1 MSDSPAKS
9 ARYPLLLLAA
19 LFVAFMCA
27 GLAVEPPPLRVSN
40 AALQFDARAAQAR
53 LVRILGPQVAHPID
67 SAAEDGV
74 RDRLL
79 REIEA
84 IGLKPAI
91 HEAFACSPD
100 PDGPLIEC
108 GHVRNIVF
116 SIGPQAGP
124 AILAAS
130 HYDSVPAGPGATDD
144 GIAIAVWL
152 EVARELAHAN
162 LQRRVI
168 FLASDGEEQALLGA
182 YQFSRHD
189 PLMQSV
195 TTLVNLEARGTRG
208 PAVFFES
215 NEPNAD
221 AVNAYAAAPRPLGNS
236 IMADVYHVLPNSTDV
251 SALTRPGLDVI
262 NIAVLDGAENYH
274 TPQDTIATQDIRSLQ
289 HMGDQAS
296 AIIRRL
302 ASAPDQDD
310 NRSLVYTDVASR
322 FFIRLP
328 SWLSR
333 ALLTAFALV
342 ALVMFWRAGKEHRWR
357 ALAAPLVGLAMAAGF
372 AFVTSQAFS
381 LIAPGVD
388 VSFAYPAAT
397 RAWCV
402 ALGLLGLIT
411 ASAVI
416 ARKCKATQ
424 LEDAGFLVFALLGAL
439 IAIRA
444 PGISILFAAPM
455 LFHAV
460 GAASSV
466 AWPPARAVGAA
477 LAGLVTLALWA
488 PILYLTELA
497 LGYELPFVFAL
508 LFALATLPWLGNVA
522 RLHRG
527 ASWRFS
533 VGALGL
539 TAVAGVIAT
548 GILPASS
555 VARPQYVN
563 LLHVSNTVTSEQR
576 ILAGAAA
583 RALPKELA
591 HAYQFAPEVIFPGDA
606 RRYWATPAP
615 SNTQPLQGPVLE
627 GISLEGN
634 GDQRTLHARIRMNG
648 AYRLVLRIPKAAKP
662 GQLTMG
668 GAITNFADVG
678 AGMEPTDFF
687 RVGCDGRT
695 CDGAEIAVTLP
706 GEAGAGDWY
715 IVGYYPGLID
725 PAVAAAIAHRPATAT
740 PIQNGDGAM
749 TVSKVAF

>member
-1 MSDSPAKS
+1 MSDNPTRS
-9 ARYPLLLLAA
+9 AWYPLLLPAA
-19 LFVAFMCA
+19 LFVVFMCA
-27 GLAVEPPPLRVSN
+27 GRAVEPPPLRVAN
-40 AALQFDARAAQAR
+40 AATQFDARAAQAR
-53 LVRILGPQVAHPID
+53 LARVLGPQVAHPID
-67 SAAEDGV
+67 SAAQDGV

-100 PDGPLIEC
+100 PGDPLIEC

-116 SIGPQAGP
+116 SIGPETGP

-152 EVARELAHAN
+152 EVARELAHEN

-168 FLASDGEEQALLGA
+168 FLSSDGEEQALLGA
-182 YQFSRHD
+182 YHFGRHD

-208 PAVFFES
+208 PALFFES

-236 IMADVYHVLPNSTDV
+236 IMADIYHVLPNSTDV

-289 HMGDQAS
+289 HMGDQS
-296 AIIRRL
+296 LAIVRRL
-302 ASAPDQDD
+302 ASAPDHNDV
-310 NRSLVYTDVASR
+310 RSLVYTDVASR

-328 SWLSR
+328 SWLSH
-333 ALLTAFALV
+333 ALLAVFALV
-342 ALVMFWRAGKEHRWR
+342 AFVMFWRAGKERRWH
-357 ALAAPLVGLAMAAGF
+357 ALAAPLVGLAMAGGF
-372 AFVTSQAFS
+372 AFVTSRAFS
-381 LIAPGVD
+381 LVAPGVD

-402 ALGLLGLIT
+402 ALGLLG
-411 ASAVI
+411 VI
-416 ARKCKATQ
+416 AATALIASKCRATQ
-424 LEDAGFLVFALLGAL
+424 LEDAGFFVFALLGAL

-455 LFHAV
+455 LFYAV
-460 GAASSV
+460 GAALSI
-466 AWPPARAVGAA
+466 AWPPARPIGVA
-477 LAGLVTLALWA
+477 LAGLVTLIIWA

-508 LFALATLPWLGNVA
+508 LFALATLPWLGIVA
-522 RLHRG
+522 RLHRD
-527 ASWRFS
+527 SLWRFS
-533 VGALGL
+533 CGGLGL
-539 TAVAGVIAT
+539 TAIASIIAT
-548 GILPASS
+548 AILPAST

-563 LLHVSNTVTSEQR
+563 LLHVSNAVTGEQR

-591 HAYQFAPEVIFPGDA
+591 HAYTFTPEGIFPGDA
-606 RRYWATPAP
+606 RRYWATAAP
-615 SNTQPLQGPVLE
+615 TNTQPLQGPVLD
-627 GISLEGN
+627 GVRLEAN

-662 GQLTMG
+662 GQLAMNG
-668 GAITNFADVG
+668 VITNFADTGVG
-678 AGMEPTDFF
+678 AEPTEFF

-695 CDGAEIAVTLP
+695 CDGAEIAVTLA
-706 GEAGAGDWY
+706 GEASAGDWY
-715 IVGYYPGLID
+715 IVGYYPGLINS
-725 PAVAAAIAHRPATAT
+725 AVAAAITHRPATAT